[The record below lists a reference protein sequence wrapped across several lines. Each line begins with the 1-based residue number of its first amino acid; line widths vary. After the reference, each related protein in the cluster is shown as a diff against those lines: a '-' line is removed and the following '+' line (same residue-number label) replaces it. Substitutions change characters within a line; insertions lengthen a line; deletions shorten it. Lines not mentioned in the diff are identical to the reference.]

1 VGHAL
6 PIQVRAAAELERRR
20 REAESGTAGGTTEA
34 EEVLSF
40 RQFIRRVNPRYKFYR
55 HSEALIEV
63 LQRVADD
70 ELKRVMVFMPPRHG
84 KSELVSRLFSA
95 YYLYR
100 HPERFVGINS
110 YAAELAYTFS
120 RAAREN
126 YTRAGGELSDEAS
139 AVKQW
144 ETTTTIDVE
153 VEDEDGTSS
162 TEEQEVHGGLW
173 AAGVGGPITGKGF
186 HLGIIDDPLK
196 NAEEAQSEAIRKKQK
211 DWYDSTFY
219 TREEPGGAVIIVQ
232 TRWNADDL
240 SGWLLAREKEDP
252 EEAERWHLV
261 NFEAVRSESGPGSA
275 RTQEFPETCTIEP
288 DWREAGEALCPERYT
303 AKKLLKIK
311 GRIGSYFWSALYMQS
326 PSSDEGDLWQR
337 VWIKVYDVLPEDVHS
352 LGYDWDTAY
361 TEAEK
366 NAANAYVK
374 SASDDVGNVYIDDV
388 DWRWCET
395 PELVKWMRVLGGPH
409 FIEAKASGKSAK
421 QFLDRESIYAVEVP
435 VNGGDKIAR
444 TRNVLPVAEAGK
456 LWVRRAV
463 LQKLLDDDKQGI
475 LKFPN
480 GTHADVNDVVVQAIN
495 RHTGG
500 LNWLMS

>member
-1 VGHAL
+1 MANAA
-6 PIQVRAAAELERRR
+6 PIEIRAAAELERRR
-20 REAESGTAGGTTEA
+20 REDEEGRTLSVRP

-40 RQFIRRVNPRYKFYR
+40 RQFIRKVNPRYKFYR
-55 HSEALIEV
+55 HAEALIEV

-100 HPERFVGINS
+100 HPERFVGVNS

-126 YTRAGGELSDEAS
+126 YTRAGGEISDEAS

-153 VEDEDGTSS
+153 HEDGT
-162 TEEQEVHGGLW
+162 TEKQEVHGGLW

-232 TRWNADDL
+232 TRWNADDI
-240 SGWLLAREKEDP
+240 SGWLLEREKEDP
-252 EEAERWHLV
+252 DESEHWHIV
-261 NFEAVRSESGPGSA
+261 NFEAIRSKKPQA
-275 RTQEFPETCTIEP
+275 FPATCTVET

-303 AKKLLKIK
+303 QKKLLKIK

-337 VWIKVYDVLPEDVHS
+337 AWIAVYDVLPPSVHS

-361 TEAEK
+361 TENEK

-374 SASDDVGNVYIDDV
+374 SGFDDEGTVYIDDV

-395 PELVKWMRVLGGPH
+395 PELVKWMKALGGPH
-409 FIEAKASGKSAK
+409 YIEQKASGKSAK
-421 QFLDRESIYAVEVP
+421 QFLDREGIYAVEVA
-435 VNGGDKIAR
+435 VQGGDKIAR

-456 LWVRRAV
+456 VRVRRSV
-463 LQKLLDDDKQGI
+463 LEKLLDDDKQGI

-480 GTHADVNDVVVQAIN
+480 GTHADLNDALTQAIA
-495 RHTGG
+495 RHTAGT
-500 LNWLMS
+500 NWLMS